1 MLTNAEM
8 GVEGFD
14 GADDDGGWVDT
25 HHFAPES
32 ALQKPVSMDEPATT
46 EPEVRSY
53 WTRIK

>member
-53 WTRIK
+53 